1 MSALHDF
8 HFLRPAW
15 LLLLLALP
23 PAWRALGRGGGAAR
37 AWAQAV
43 DAHLLPHLLVGVE
56 RSLRAPRLLL
66 AACFTLAS
74 LALAGP
80 TWERLPAPLYRNQAV
95 HVLAL
100 ELAATMQSPD
110 LKPDRLARA
119 RFKLRDLLRR
129 LGDGQVALI
138 AYAGDAFVVAPLTD
152 DANTVDALLDA
163 LDPATMPVAGN
174 AMDKAIE
181 RAVDLVRQAG
191 AARGDLLLVADAVG
205 GDALA
210 AAARARQQGVTVSV
224 LGVGTAQGAPVSV
237 AGGGFLKDP
246 AGNIVVPRL
255 DVAALQAVATA
266 GGGRY
271 ASLATDAGDLD
282 VLLAAATPAST
293 DPRTGTTQAPATD
306 AWRDRGPWLVLA
318 LLPLVLLGFR
328 RGWLAVLA
336 LAWLPS
342 APVQALGW
350 SDLWQRPDQ
359 QAWQALQA
367 QAPEQA
373 ARLARDPVLR
383 GAAQYRQGDYAA
395 AAADFARGKDAEADY
410 NRGNALAKA
419 QQYEQALAAYD
430 AALAKAPG
438 LADAKANR
446 DAVADWLKQQAQQE
460 KPDQQQSSAG
470 RDGSA
475 ARDRQDGANPSP
487 PSAPSQGADQPQGG
501 ERKDAASANPSA
513 AGQSPA
519 RSTPGQSEAD
529 HHAGHGA
536 QADGSRGD
544 SRQQAQQREAAQREA
559 MERALAQAKPATDT
573 QRPATA
579 ATQTAAATAE
589 TETQRE
595 QRQAMEQWLQRVPD
609 DPCGLLRRKFQL
621 EYERRQRQGGQG
633 DH

>member
-1 MSALHDF
+1 MTALHDF

-23 PAWRALGRGGGAAR
+23 PAWRALGRSAGAAR

-43 DAHLLPHLLVGVE
+43 DAHLLPHLLVGAE
-56 RSLRAPRLLL
+56 RSLRTPRLLL
-66 AACFTLAS
+66 AACLTLAS

-181 RAVDLVRQAG
+181 RAVDLVHQAG

-237 AGGGFLKDP
+237 PGGGFLKDS

-255 DVAALQAVATA
+255 DVAALQAVAAA

-271 ASLATDAGDLD
+271 ASLATDASDLD
-282 VLLAAATPAST
+282 AVLAAA
-293 DPRTGTTQAPATD
+293 APAQAAPPPTTSAATSA

-318 LLPLVLLGFR
+318 LLPLALLGFR
-328 RGWLAVLA
+328 RGWLLLLA
-336 LAWLPS
+336 LAFLPT
-342 APVQALGW
+342 APARAFGW
-350 SDLWQRPDQ
+350 NDLWLRPDQ
-359 QAWQALQA
+359 QAWRALQA
-367 QAPEQA
+367 QQPEQA
-373 ARLARDPVLR
+373 AQLARDPALR

-438 LADAKANR
+438 LADAQANR
-446 DAVADWLKQQAQQE
+446 DAVADWLKQQAKQQ
-460 KPDQQQSSAG
+460 KPDQQPSSAG

-475 ARDRQDGANPSP
+475 ARDKQDGSDSSP
-487 PSAPSQGADQPQGG
+487 QSAQSQGADKPQDG
-501 ERKDAASANPSA
+501 EGKDAASGNPSA
-513 AGQSPA
+513 AGQSSA

-529 HHAGHGA
+529 HHAGHDA
-536 QADGSRGD
+536 QTDASTGD
-544 SRQQAQQREAAQREA
+544 SQQQAQQREAAQREA
-559 MERALAQAKPATDT
+559 MERALAQPKSDADKKGPAAAAAK
-573 QRPATA
+573 
-579 ATQTAAATAE
+579 TAAAAEE

-609 DPCGLLRRKFQL
+609 DPGGLLRRKFQL